1 MYPSRAYPVLI
12 NMKQVGVSLPLPL
25 PLPGWNASLQKK
37 WRSLNSP
44 QKRTEEQPNSRK
56 TEQWHREGKVEEG
69 GLVEREEWE
78 RKERRGFLVRMSLKS
93 CGEYILRSFLQVY
106 GDYLLSVGN
115 SHFSIRAWTSVCIRA
130 EVKI

>member
-1 MYPSRAYPVLI
+1 MYPSRAYPVFI
-12 NMKQVGVSLPLPL
+12 NMKQVGVSLPLLL

-69 GLVEREEWE
+69 GLVERE
-78 RKERRGFLVRMSLKS
+78 RGVGKQ
-93 CGEYILRSFLQVY
+93 GEKGLLSAHVFKILRRIYTAIVLT
-106 GDYLLSVGN
+106 
-115 SHFSIRAWTSVCIRA
+115 SIRGLLTVCW
-130 EVKI
+130 KFTFFHQGLDLSMH

>member
-1 MYPSRAYPVLI
+1 MYPSRAYPVFI

-56 TEQWHREGKVEEG
+56 TEQWHREGKVEG
-69 GLVEREEWE
+69 GWVSRERGVG
-78 RKERRGFLVRMSLKS
+78 KQ
-93 CGEYILRSFLQVY
+93 GEKGLLSAHVFKILRRIYTGIVLT
-106 GDYLLSVGN
+106 
-115 SHFSIRAWTSVCIRA
+115 SIRGLLTVCW
-130 EVKI
+130 KFTFFHQGLDLSMH

>member
-1 MYPSRAYPVLI
+1 MYPSRDYPVFI

-37 WRSLNSP
+37 CK
-44 QKRTEEQPNSRK
+44 QEQPNSRK

-78 RKERRGFLVRMSLKS
+78 SKERRGFLVRMSLKS

>member
-69 GLVEREEWE
+69 GLVEREECE
-78 RKERRGFLVRMSLKS
+78 RKQRRGFLVRMSLKS
-93 CGEYILRSFLQVY
+93 CDRSY
-106 GDYLLSVGN
+106 KYTGITYCLLEIHIFPSGPGPQCALG
-115 SHFSIRAWTSVCIRA
+115 R
-130 EVKI
+130 K